1 MRKILMLSVLSCTAS
16 LSLAD
21 PVVQP
26 VIQGKSYNSFQITNV
41 MLKKTFGTPLKI
53 VKGEVDECNGG
64 HFPDQWIYDS
74 FIVLENGRIDKVYL
88 KMNNAVKIN
97 SIKID
102 GKITETQ
109 FKKKFSPFIFN
120 LEPHVYGI
128 ETPKDSN
135 DSVTF
140 HFQNGHLNNYQFNFD
155 DC

>member
-1 MRKILMLSVLSCTAS
+1 MRKILMLSVLSCIAS
-16 LSLAD
+16 LSLAN

-26 VIQGKSYNSFQITNV
+26 VIQGKSYNRFQITHV
-41 MLKKTFGTPLKI
+41 TPKKTFGAPLKI

-64 HFPDQWIYDS
+64 HFPDQWVYDS

-97 SIKID
+97 NIKID

-109 FKKKFSPFIFN
+109 FKKKFSPFIFD
-120 LEPHVYGI
+120 LEPHVYDLEI
-128 ETPKDSN
+128 AKDSN

-140 HFQNGHLNNYQFNFD
+140 YFKNGHLDYYQFNFD

>member
-26 VIQGKSYNSFQITNV
+26 VIQGKSYNSFQITNE
-41 MLKKTFGTPLKI
+41 MLNKTFGTPLKI

>member
-1 MRKILMLSVLSCTAS
+1 MRKILILSVVSCISS

-41 MLKKTFGTPLKI
+41 TPKKTFGTPLKI

-74 FIVLENGRIDKVYL
+74 FIVLDNGRIDKVYL

-97 SIKID
+97 SITID

-140 HFQNGHLNNYQFNFD
+140 YFKKGHLNYYQFNFD